1 MLDIIQKRIK
11 DIKEADKSF
20 VLKFSEKFPPIFE
33 NKDVF
38 DSLLDIDKCLR
49 RVNFKFI
56 KNENNVLRLFS
67 SKFAN
72 LFEEKSYEELCE
84 RYGDIECTT
93 IRDLYKVLYITNLRK
108 IKASYSE
115 NGKEK
120 FYEFNGGSELKDWI
134 VKMISYIDTTYKN
147 FYNRNR
153 GCDFTEAE
161 KKAIEKIIEGVDS
174 GKIESNEYFHFAKEA
189 LQTIKILDFTFDE

>member
-33 NKDVF
+33 DRNDVF
-38 DSLLDIDKCLR
+38 YSLLQIDKCLR
-49 RVNFKFI
+49 QVDFKFI

-67 SKFAN
+67 SKFAS
-72 LFEEKSYEELCE
+72 LYDDESYEDFLISGTN
-84 RYGDIECTT
+84 YSSV
-93 IRDLYKVLYITNLRK
+93 YKGLYITNLRK

-120 FYEFNGGSELKDWI
+120 LYEFSGGSELKDWI

-174 GKIESNEYFHFAKEA
+174 GKIESDEYFHFAKEA